1 MNVKQLKAPI
11 GRAVALP
18 ELEKELKS
26 GKKYKVVTVTHV
38 DTSTGL
44 FQPQGIWIGLNSVLG
59 VLTNVRNVAALI
71 RRLSPDTLVRKH
83 S

>member
-1 MNVKQLKAPI
+1 VNVKQLKAPI

-18 ELEKELKS
+18 ELEKELRS

-44 FQPQGIWIGLNSVLG
+44 FQPQGIWIGLNSF
-59 VLTNVRNVAALI
+59 
-71 RRLSPDTLVRKH
+71 
-83 S
+83 